1 MKAAARLAQR
11 WVAGMVVLA
20 AACAGF
26 AQEGV
31 GHFRAFGMADAS
43 IQLSAGAFERGT
55 SVTGTL
61 LLSRA
66 VNPASAKLAIRVTD
80 SFGRL
85 LVDNEEQM
93 GRAGSPPPRVT
104 NDSTARVTRIPFT
117 IAVPAV
123 QVMRHSLSLSVT
135 GGESA
140 PQTATASFI
149 YRPSP
154 VWDDYVCAIW
164 QRHNPARLPFLQE
177 MYLSGSQW
185 NGNNPTAPDW
195 FTDAN
200 YRWYVE
206 TTGTLIFA
214 PYHMWMSDN
223 DNKTF
228 YFEQARKAFFAD
240 RTDRRVLERNP
251 CLSNHLTTR
260 LIDQMFTSAA
270 KINRDYRPWFYTVAD
285 ETGIANQASPFDF
298 CFSPDCQ
305 AAFRVWLKERY
316 PTLEALNAEWGST
329 FTDWESVR
337 GATTDE
343 IFARTNE
350 NYAAWADHKDFMD
363 TVLCNAYARAG
374 KAVKAVDSTA
384 RIGMGGGQGPSPV
397 GGWDFWKLTQS
408 LDVMENYAIGS
419 NYEFLRS
426 FNPNVI
432 GIHCTF
438 GGGNWELHNLYYL
451 FLHGDRMALV
461 WDDAS
466 DYVDDKGQ
474 YSPRALEAKPLYE
487 ELTGGIGKL
496 RIASRRV
503 DDPIALYHSQAN
515 LRMHW
520 LREVKPAGKDWINR
534 QSWSERK
541 QSRYFRLRESWIK
554 LIEDNG
560 FQWRMLCPEQVAL
573 GQLKVYDPKTGEGFK
588 VLLLPE
594 ILALSA
600 AEAKAIADFV
610 AAGGTVIADT
620 TPGLYDGH
628 CRKLESP
635 ALSSLFAK
643 PDNPRVVLLDTDLLE
658 YYHLRMRHGHAE
670 ADMKELLGRHLLQGL
685 GGARQTPAVAGPDGK
700 PLTGVEVTQWRNGQA
715 RIIAVQR
722 NPQLFVHEL
731 GETDYTTNKRF
742 EKPEE
747 LTMSLASGPTV
758 AAETAGGTPA
768 ATKTGSPKAVGAG
781 VPPAHPMTAHWVDI
795 RAGKTLGAADTHDF
809 QLDPYMPSIFAV
821 FPGPLQPFTAKV
833 EHDQLVI
840 APFAGAGMETY
851 VYHLA
856 FIGPDGKERL
866 PYRANVACGVAGGSF
881 ELPLALNDMAG
892 TWTVRIREVATGC
905 RVNVAWEKGPAIIAH
920 ITYAPIFKTTHLRGM
935 EVSGFKRDFG
945 DRLAYYGSNDL
956 ITVLSR
962 GSPDEMRREVHKN
975 FRMLGAAVVADWRQ
989 QSPVDDIRNA
999 ERKSVMLMKPQ
1010 KG

>member
-1 MKAAARLAQR
+1 MTIKSSASKASLFLTGIITLLTAYT
-11 WVAGMVVLA
+11 V
-20 AACAGF
+20 F

-31 GHFRAFGMADAS
+31 GFYRGFGMADAR

-55 SVTGTL
+55 AVTGSL
-61 LLSRA
+61 LLPRA
-66 VNPASAKLAIRVTD
+66 VNPASTKLAIRVTD

-85 LVDNEEQM
+85 LVDKVV
-93 GRAGSPPPRVT
+93 GVRDVSVPP
-104 NDSTARVTRIPFT
+104 STAQTDAVVTSIPFK

-123 QVMRHSLSLSVT
+123 QVMRHYLSLSVT
-135 GGESA
+135 GGDGM
-140 PQTATASFI
+140 PQTATTSFL

-154 VWDDYVCAIW
+154 DWDDYVCAIW

-177 MYLSGSQW
+177 MYLTGSQW
-185 NGNNPTAPDW
+185 NGGNSTAPDW
-195 FTDAN
+195 FIDAN

-206 TTGTLIFA
+206 ATGTLIFA
-214 PYHMWMSDN
+214 PYHMWMPDN

-228 YFEQARKAFFAD
+228 YFEQARKAFMAD

-260 LIDQMFTSAA
+260 LINQMFTSAA
-270 KINRDYRPWFYTVAD
+270 KINRDGRPWFYTVAD
-285 ETGIANQASPFDF
+285 ETGIGNQASPFDF

-316 PTLEALNAEWGST
+316 PTLEALNAEWGSA
-329 FTDWESVR
+329 FANWEAVR

-363 TVLCNAYARAG
+363 TVLCDGYRAAG
-374 KAVKAVDSTA
+374 KAVKAVDPTA

-426 FNPNVI
+426 FNPDTI

-461 WDDAS
+461 WDDKS
-466 DYVDDKGQ
+466 EYVDDKGQ
-474 YSPRALEAKPLYE
+474 YSPRAIEARPLYE

-496 RIASRRV
+496 RVASRRS

-515 LRMHW
+515 MRMHW
-520 LREVKPAGKDWINR
+520 LREVKPAGTNWINR

-573 GQLKVYDPKTGEGFK
+573 GQLKHYDPKTGEGFK

-594 ILALSA
+594 ILTLSA
-600 AEAKAIADFV
+600 AEVKAITAFV
-610 AAGGTVIADT
+610 AAGGTVIADK
-620 TPGLYDGH
+620 TPGLYDEH
-628 CRKLESP
+628 CRKLEQP
-635 ALSSLFAK
+635 ALDGLFATK
-643 PDNPRVVLLDTDLLE
+643 NNPRVVLLDTDLLE
-658 YYHLRMRHGHAE
+658 YYHLRLRDGQEE
-670 ADMKELLGRHLLQGL
+670 AGLRERVGGYLRQGV
-685 GGARQTPAVAGPDGK
+685 GDDRQTPLVVGPDGQ
-700 PLTGVEVTQWRNGQA
+700 PVTGVEVTQWRNGRA
-715 RIIAVQR
+715 RIVAVQR

-742 EKPEE
+742 EKPEDLSIR
-747 LTMSLASGPTV
+747 LTAGPTV
-758 AAETAGGTPA
+758 
-768 ATKTGSPKAVGAG
+768 GAG
-781 VPPAHPMTAHWVDI
+781 DPPAHPTTAFWVDI
-795 RAGKTLGAADTHDF
+795 RGAKSLGAVDTHKF
-809 QLDPYMPSIFAV
+809 RMDPYMPSIFAV
-821 FPGPLQPFTAKV
+821 FPQALQPFQAKV
-833 EHDQLVI
+833 EGDKLRI
-840 APFAGAGMETY
+840 TPFAGAGMEVY

-856 FIGPDGKERL
+856 YIGPDGKERL
-866 PYRANVACGVAGGSF
+866 PYRANVACGASGGSF
-881 ELPLALNDMAG
+881 ELPLALNETAG
-892 TWTVRIREVATGC
+892 KWTIQIHEVATG
-905 RVNVAWEKGPAIIAH
+905 
-920 ITYAPIFKTTHLRGM
+920 Y
-935 EVSGFKRDFG
+935 RDSVTLERRQESAAS
-945 DRLAYYGSNDL
+945 DR
-956 ITVLSR
+956 
-962 GSPDEMRREVHKN
+962 
-975 FRMLGAAVVADWRQ
+975 
-989 QSPVDDIRNA
+989 
-999 ERKSVMLMKPQ
+999 
-1010 KG
+1010 